1 MPSTNKHSISL
12 VKIPS
17 QYYYAVFSVTIA
29 FLVLYL
35 VVAHNTC
42 PHTAPAPVE
51 RFRKATPHKESNY
64 SANNSHDLA
73 EVKSSVQRC
82 LQHTT
87 LPPQH
92 THTALLAGPTA
103 SNLKA
108 AVLYY
113 FYHISPRSRQPL
125 LTDYAHNPP
134 SAGLSTS
141 GLRRQHAI
149 LHLHISD
156 DLLADLDVSDRRLMQ
171 LGLVIPGWERS
182 ILGRQIT
189 PLDPPEEPCNRVWR
203 VRAKPPQRIE
213 LPPAEDPSDTIWCAF
228 HDARWDSINAE
239 EIRRRIA
246 FYQSRVDS
254 GEAAI
259 MHQLHRQSDAPD
271 APDYFSHHLFGQT
284 YQLAAFQAAY
294 RRDPWGV
301 MQMLQREPGLAER
314 LGEWRNAAGRWRDCC
329 PEVFEECFGGIL
341 EL

>member
-1 MPSTNKHSISL
+1 MPSTSEHSISL
-12 VKIPS
+12 VEIPG
-17 QYYYAVFSVTIA
+17 QYYYAVFSVTIV
-29 FLVLYL
+29 FLILYL
-35 VVAHNTC
+35 VVAYNTC
-42 PHTAPAPVE
+42 PHTAPAPIE
-51 RFRKATPHKESNY
+51 RLRKATPHKESNF
-64 SANNSHDLA
+64 SANTSHDLA
-73 EVKSSVQRC
+73 EFKSSMQRC
-82 LQHTT
+82 LQYTT

-103 SNLKA
+103 SNLRV
-108 AVLYY
+108 AVLYHL
-113 FYHISPRSRQPL
+113 YHISPRSCQRL
-125 LTDYAHNPP
+125 LIDYAHNPP

-156 DLLADLDVSDRRLMQ
+156 DLLADLNVSDRRLML
-171 LGLVIPGWERS
+171 LGLVIPGWELS

-228 HDARWDSINAE
+228 HDARWDSMNAE

-246 FYQSRVDS
+246 FYQSRIDS

-259 MHQLHRQSDAPD
+259 VHQLHRQSDAPD
-271 APDYFSHHLFGQT
+271 APDYLSHHLFGKT

-301 MQMLQREPGLAER
+301 MQMLQQEQGLAGR
-314 LGEWRNAAGRWRDCC
+314 LGEWRDAAERWRHCC
-329 PEVFEECFGGIL
+329 PEVFEECFGDIL